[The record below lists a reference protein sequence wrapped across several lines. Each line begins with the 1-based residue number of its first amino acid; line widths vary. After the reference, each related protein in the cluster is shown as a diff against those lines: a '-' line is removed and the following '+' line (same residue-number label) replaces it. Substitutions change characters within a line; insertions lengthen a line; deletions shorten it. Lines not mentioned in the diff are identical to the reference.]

1 MCKNL
6 TDIRKISGFRTKKRG
21 KSKNS
26 ANKSDESK
34 VFKIHNQQV
43 NKSESLPPIFPT
55 QQWSIHKRFSNRYE
69 SNKTTQSKQ
78 WKKPNRLLNSN
89 LKSHRN
95 KSSHEIHPK
104 KRVHYFTRKKTL
116 KSVSNYITKSC
127 EKEEKS
133 KNN

>member
-1 MCKNL
+1 MNPRKVTSKSTINRSINL
-6 TDIRKISGFRTKKRG
+6 SHFHLSFRHNNGAFISDFRIDMNQTKP
-21 KSKNS
+21 
-26 ANKSDESK
+26 
-34 VFKIHNQQV
+34 HN
-43 NKSESLPPIFPT
+43 P
-55 QQWSIHKRFSNRYE
+55 
-69 SNKTTQSKQ
+69 KQ
-78 WKKPNRLLNSN
+78 WKKPTRLLNLN